1 MKVKYLV
8 AIFLSYVLLS
18 VVNVFGQTTFYYDG
32 SGNLNMIDQTGDLI
46 QMVQWHRLHA
56 NFTANNQI
64 FQIRNT
70 TSVTSSANWTVSG
83 TNSKIVL
90 GDPSV
95 AAITLTHSGGNWNGT
110 VDVAAASSGTNTLVL
125 SSTDGNTPTL
135 GTLNGA
141 STVQYTRG
149 GTQTVQS
156 NTYGNL
162 LIGGSSGT
170 KTAADAITVN
180 GTLTI
185 NTSRI
190 LNMSTFALSGTLTP
204 AGTGELRT
212 ANTSSTP
219 IPANDVWT
227 GAVTYNSAIRSNHRI
242 RNLSY
247 ANSQRWSQD
256 FFK

>member
-32 SGNLNMIDQTGDLI
+32 SGNLNSTSNWGTNTNGSGT
-46 QMVQWHRLHA
+46 A
-56 NFTANNQI
+56 PSNFTANNQI

-141 STVQYTRG
+141 STVQFTRG

-162 LIGGSSGT
+162 L
-170 KTAADAITVN
+170 DRR
-180 GTLTI
+180 L
-185 NTSRI
+185 
-190 LNMSTFALSGTLTP
+190 
-204 AGTGELRT
+204 
-212 ANTSSTP
+212 
-219 IPANDVWT
+219 
-227 GAVTYNSAIRSNHRI
+227 I
-242 RNLSY
+242 RNKNCS
-247 ANSQRWSQD
+247 
-256 FFK
+256 